1 MFQTSALR
9 LLLLPFWG
17 IRKEPLQEF
26 QLVLRGVTRTVLA
39 PVTRPVLQLD
49 FRMAKGPE
57 FPLELQRAIRL
68 GLLPDFQL
76 ESLPE
81 FPLVLGARFR

>member
-1 MFQTSALR
+1 M
-9 LLLLPFWG
+9 
-17 IRKEPLQEF
+17 
-26 QLVLRGVTRTVLA
+26 LA